1 MGHDASM
8 SLIED
13 EVVTVIAATLR
24 VDRSLVTREASLVG
38 DLQADSLD
46 WVSLVLALEDR
57 FAIDIPDDDAAEF
70 LTVKQVTEYVAFAM
84 EARLPSSLRLAPE
97 RPHV

>member
-1 MGHDASM
+1 M

-13 EVVTVIAATLR
+13 EVVAVVAATLR
-24 VDRSLVTREASLVG
+24 VDRSRVTREASLTG

-57 FAIDIPDDDAAEF
+57 FAIDIPDDDAAEL
-70 LTVKQVTEYVAFAM
+70 LTVKQVTEYVTFAM
-84 EARLPSSLRLAPE
+84 DLRLPSGLRLAPE